1 MTPPP
6 PFRFE
11 ESWDSLTANPST
23 AIEEISRP
31 SGGKKEVVG

>member
-11 ESWDSLTANPST
+11 ESLDSLAANPST
-23 AIEEISRP
+23 AMVKILQFC
-31 SGGKKEVVG
+31 GGKKEVVG

>member
-11 ESWDSLTANPST
+11 KSLDSSMANPST
-23 AIEEISRP
+23 AIVEILKFC
-31 SGGKKEVVG
+31 GGKNEVVG